1 MVTNF
6 HFCDVIPEDSTIAVG
21 DIHGCYDQFA
31 QFLDWVGGSGARVIL
46 LGDLIDRGPH
56 DVAVL
61 MRVKQL
67 LNDPESWG
75 LHSVTALRG
84 NHEQMLLNAL
94 DHPSGWA
101 DWIRNGGAIEDIELI
116 EKHADWIRGLPYY
129 VTVGD
134 TLFSH
139 AGCHPGEDPAYSMR
153 TNSLREQFVW
163 MREPF
168 LSWGPQF
175 EKWNANLKQIV
186 FGHTPRSPLPYRIPD
201 GICIDTGA
209 FQTGVLTSYNSTYNT
224 FNQFEIE

>member
-6 HFCDVIPEDSTIAVG
+6 HFCDVILEDSVIALG

-67 LNDPESWG
+67 LEDPESWG
-75 LHSVTALRG
+75 LHSLTCLRG

-101 DWIRNGGAIEDIELI
+101 DWIRNGGAVEDIELI
-116 EKHADWIRGLPYY
+116 EKHADWIRELPYY

-139 AGCHPGEDPAYSMR
+139 AGCLYGEDPAKYL
-153 TNSLREQFVW
+153 NSVT
-163 MREPF
+163 MREELVWARTAPTLGSG
-168 LSWGPQF
+168 LS
-175 EKWNANLKQIV
+175 KWSKTLKKSV
-186 FGHTPRSPLPYRIPD
+186 FGHTPKSPLPYACD
-201 GICIDTGA
+201 DAICIDTGC
-209 FQTGVLTSYNSTYNT
+209 FKTGVLTSYNATYDT
-224 FNQFEIE
+224 FNQFEAE